1 MSEFEKYEAM
11 RLAGRTAAQVY
22 EVAKQEGVDSIAR
35 IRLIRAVFG
44 LDLVEAQGGFLS
56 SRQRKDTQRES
67 AGARRG
73 AGSCVERGIA
83 IARVVVQRSFGSS
96 PANESVKAD
105 G

>member
-44 LDLVEAQGGFLS
+44 LDLVEAKEVS
-56 SRQRKDTQRES
+56 SAVDNGKTL
-67 AGARRG
+67 
-73 AGSCVERGIA
+73 
-83 IARVVVQRSFGSS
+83 
-96 PANESVKAD
+96 NESQQELVGALEAASKEE
-105 G
+105 